1 MGTLPRAP
9 IDQCSF
15 GVGFRVSLICVAIG
29 AALFTYRCHRIT
41 YMRPTVSAIGSI
53 TMDDAVGFQRTHI
66 RPIDGGN
73 ANSGSLAGTIQY
85 RNLNINMTASSQQ
98 LWPNDTQCDR
108 LTVRPGRGISQTWLL
123 SFPRSG
129 NTWTRYL
136 VEAATGVF
144 TTSVYHDKLL
154 VRLGFQGER
163 EGVDA
168 GTTLLQKTHDT
179 RWISNTSQP
188 VILLIRDPQRAI
200 TSFWSWMQL
209 SGDPDGYKA
218 SISAVRYKTPG
229 FHLFVWAKTLEW
241 SRMIVKAAEKYE
253 NLTTLYYE
261 DLLKDPLKE
270 LRRILHFLRVKPD
283 EERLACLAR
292 HLEGPFKGTKKVVDP
307 YSIFEKKILKS
318 AIVSASKAQEERG
331 FAPLPDYKL

>member
-73 ANSGSLAGTIQY
+73 ANSGSLEAGTIQY

-209 SGDPDGYKA
+209 SGDPDGIPLIRLGQDAGVEPHDRQSCRKIRKPNDPVLRGP
-218 SISAVRYKTPG
+218 SEGSAEGTP
-229 FHLFVWAKTLEW
+229 T
-241 SRMIVKAAEKYE
+241 
-253 NLTTLYYE
+253 
-261 DLLKDPLKE
+261 DPSLPE
-270 LRRILHFLRVKPD
+270 GQAGRRATRV
-283 EERLACLAR
+283 L
-292 HLEGPFKGTKKVVDP
+292 G
-307 YSIFEKKILKS
+307 
-318 AIVSASKAQEERG
+318 
-331 FAPLPDYKL
+331 